1 MKTYYAGDETERGMS
16 KINSNRNLEKVR
28 ELHETAIEQAKA
40 PREVYRVAIEQY
52 ESAQKSYRFLAGVCM
67 IMCGLDVALI
77 GCFVYYFV
85 TLF

>member
-40 PREVYRVAIEQY
+40 SREV
-52 ESAQKSYRFLAGVCM
+52 
-67 IMCGLDVALI
+67 
-77 GCFVYYFV
+77 
-85 TLF
+85 